1 MLSWKASSWLLAL
14 APFAQHALAQVGVPI
29 VDPET
34 GIQLSTWSSQG
45 VTLGM
50 ALPANAATTDVNDII
65 GLLECPITSNG
76 AWCGLSFSGSM
87 NSGPLL
93 TAWAEGDEVYTTF
106 RYATGWE
113 PTPYT
118 GENGLSY
125 ISSSVNATH
134 FRLLYR
140 CTTCLAWVQDGTPGS
155 ASTSAGFLF
164 LAYALSVVD
173 PTNTE
178 CPDDAVFVQHAT
190 QGFAY
195 AVITPEEVHEEYSEW
210 AALATIEPPTGT
222 CGGTPTSTGGPTPTP
237 TTTRAPTG
245 TPVPTGLTYDYIVV
259 GAGAGGIPLADKLS
273 EAGNRVL
280 LIEKGPPSSGRW
292 GGRMRPAWLEGTNL
306 TRFDVPGLCN
316 QIWVDS
322 AGIACRDT
330 DQMAGCVL
338 GGGTAVNAA
347 LWWRPNPTDWDYN
360 FPAGWRSSDMAAA
373 TSRVF
378 SRIPGTQTPSTDG
391 QLYLQQGYNVLT
403 GGLSRAGWSNVNP
416 FTAPGSKNRT
426 FTRTPYMY
434 SGGER
439 GGPLATYLVS
449 ADRRSNFDL
458 WMNTSVRRVIRN
470 GGHVTGLEVEPYLDG
485 GYNGTINVTN
495 IRGRV
500 ILSAG
505 TFGSAKLL
513 LRSGI
518 GPRDQL
524 LIVRNST
531 DGPTMIN
538 ERSWI
543 SLPVGYNLEDHTNT
557 DAVVSHPNVVHY
569 DFYAAYTDP
578 IAADRTA
585 YLSNRR
591 GILTQSAPNIG
602 PLFFEEIRGADGIV
616 RAFQY
621 TARVEGNDQVPN
633 GNAMVI
639 SQYLGRGAVS
649 RGRMTISRSLVTE
662 VSTSPYLSNTNDLEA
677 VIRSLENVQAAL
689 SNIAGLVWHFP
700 PPGQT
705 VRQYVTGLPAIPSVR
720 RANHWIGTNKLSSR
734 DGRQTG
740 GDGVVD
746 LNTKVWGT
754 DNLFVVDASIFPGM
768 VTTNPSSYIVV
779 AAEHAAQRILNL
791 AVPSPAPRYSQC
803 GGLEHN
809 GTFQCVSG
817 TSCTWLNDYYW
828 QCL

>member
-1 MLSWKASSWLLAL
+1 MLSWKASSWFLAL
-14 APFAQHALAQVGVPI
+14 APFAQQALAQAGVPY

-34 GIQLSTWSSQG
+34 GIQLSTWTSQG

-50 ALPANAATTDVNDII
+50 ALPANAQTTDVNDMI

-76 AWCGLSFSGSM
+76 AWCGIAFSGSM
-87 NSGPLL
+87 NRGPLL
-93 TAWAEGDEVYTTF
+93 TAWAEGDEVYATF

-140 CTTCLAWVQDGTPGS
+140 CTSCLAWTQDGTPGV
-155 ASTSAGFLF
+155 APTSQGVLF
-164 LAYALSVVD
+164 LGYALSIVD

-178 CPDDAVFVQHAT
+178 CPDDAVFMQHASM
-190 QGFAY
+190 GFAY
-195 AVITPEEVHEEYSEW
+195 AVITPEEVHAEYSEW
-210 AALATIEPPTGT
+210 AALATIAPPTGT
-222 CGGTPTSTGGPTPTP
+222 CGSGNPTATGGPTPTP
-237 TTTRAPTG
+237 TTTRSPTG

-292 GGRMRPAWLEGTNL
+292 GGRMRPAWLENTNL

-360 FPAGWRSSDMAAA
+360 FPAGWRSGDMAAA

-378 SRIPGTQTPSTDG
+378 SRIPGTRTPSTDG
-391 QLYLQQGYNVLT
+391 QLYLQQGYNLLT

-426 FTRTPYMY
+426 FTHTPYMY

-439 GGPLATYLVS
+439 GGPLGTYLVS

-485 GYNGTINVTN
+485 GYNGIINVTN

-524 LIVRNST
+524 PIVRNST

-543 SLPVGYNLEDHTNT
+543 NLPVGYNLEDHTNSFLT
-557 DAVVSHPNVVHY
+557 PASCTTTSTPP
-569 DFYAAYTDP
+569 TP
-578 IAADRTA
+578 IPSLPTEQHISAT
-585 YLSNRR
+585 NRR

-602 PLFFEEIRGADGIV
+602 PLFFEEIRGSDNII

-649 RGRMTISRSLVTE
+649 RGRMTINRSLVTE

-689 SNIAGLVWHFP
+689 SNVAGLVWHFP

-705 VRQYVTGLPAIPSVR
+705 VRQYVTSLPLLPSVR
-720 RANHWIGTNKLSSR
+720 RANHWIGTNKLSTR

-791 AVPSPAPRYSQC
+791 DVPAPAARYSQC

-809 GTFQCVSG
+809 GTFQCASG